1 MGWGSAGT
9 AEAGRP
15 RPGRLKVFLGAAPGV
30 GKTYRMLDEGRRR
43 TARGTDVVVA
53 FAECHGR
60 PVTEA
65 MLDGLAVLPR
75 AVCRHRGAEFAELD
89 LDLVLE
95 RRPEVVLIDEL
106 AHTNAPGCRHTKRWQ
121 DIEELLAAGIDVVAT
136 LNIQHLESLT
146 DVVEKITGVPQY
158 ETVPDAVIRRAHQ
171 IELVDLP
178 AEGLRRRM
186 AHGNIYPPE
195 KVDAALSHYFRLGNL
210 SALREL
216 ALLWV
221 AGRVDEAL
229 RKYRHEHR
237 IGPVWAT
244 RERVVVALTGGPE
257 GTTLIRRAA
266 RIVNLPRALHS
277 VRAGGTPLSTG
288 DLLAVHITRS
298 DGLAG
303 SSAAALAGQRQL
315 TESLGGSYHA
325 VVGDDVPAA
334 LLEFARAQNATQLVI
349 GASRRGR
356 LRRLLAPRGV
366 GETVVELSGGI
377 DVHTVTHEY
386 AGQGRTWV
394 VPGSGLP
401 RSRRVAGPIAGLVLP
416 LLLTLVLRGVS
427 GPLSL
432 NLTSEALLFLLTV
445 LGVACIGGVVS
456 ALLAS
461 VTTSL
466 LLNYYFLPP
475 IGQFTFAEANVVVA
489 QAAFTT
495 VAVTVAA
502 IVDRSLRLGRRAA
515 RATAEAE
522 TLSSLAGGILRGDG
536 AVPALLERTRET
548 FGMDRIELRPREDVG
563 EVWPSAVA
571 PAATDDGRAAVNDG
585 GAAANDG
592 GAAANVPAGAGGVA
606 GAGGATDAVAATG
619 VVPVSG
625 AAGGPGADH
634 RTEVAI
640 GDDSV
645 LVLTGRRLPASEHRV
660 LTVFAAHLTAAVER
674 ARLAEAAAEVEAVKA
689 ANRMRT
695 ALLAAVGH
703 DLRTPLAGSWAAIS
717 SLRSRDVDFSAE
729 DREELLATAEESLA
743 KLSRLVDNLLDMSR
757 LQAGALTLH
766 LEPVALTEVLPA
778 ALDTLPGSPPQAP
791 GRVVPQGL
799 ETAPDVL
806 ADPPLLERVIANL
819 VSNAVRHSPAGR
831 PVTIRASALAGR
843 VELRITDRGPGL
855 QLPDRERAFEPFQ
868 RLGDTDNTTGLGLG
882 LALSRGLTEAMGG
895 TLTPEETPGGGLTMV
910 VSLPAAPEPHL
921 PPVPA
926 TLGRTAPAPS
936 TTTPPAPVVAVTG
949 PPAADADPAE
959 PVRLASVTTSP
970 TRGTVAAEED

>member
-1 MGWGSAGT
+1 MGWGSEGA
-9 AEAGRP
+9 AADRP

-43 TARGTDVVVA
+43 TARGTDVAVA
-53 FAECHGR
+53 YAECHGR
-60 PVTEA
+60 PATEA

-75 AVCRHRGAEFAELD
+75 AIRRHRGTEFGELD

-121 DIEELLAAGIDVVAT
+121 DIEELLGAGIDVVAT

-158 ETVPDAVIRRAHQ
+158 ETVPDEVVRRADQ

-195 KVDAALSHYFRLGNL
+195 KVDAALSRYFRLGNL

-229 RKYRHEHR
+229 RKYRHKHR
-237 IGPVWAT
+237 IGPVWET
-244 RERVVVALTGGPE
+244 RERVVVALSGGLE

-266 RIVNLPRALHS
+266 RIVNLSRAPSSSPTLNC
-277 VRAGGTPLSTG
+277 VRAGGLPCAGGTPIPAG

-303 SSAAALAGQRQL
+303 SSPAVLADQRQL
-315 TESLGGSYHA
+315 TESLGGTYHA

-334 LLEFARAQNATQLVI
+334 LLDFARAQNATQLVV

-356 LRRLLAPRGV
+356 LRRFLAPRGV
-366 GETVVELSGGI
+366 GETVVELSGDI
-377 DVHTVTHEY
+377 DVHTVGHEY

-394 VPGSGLP
+394 IPGSGLP
-401 RSRRVAGPIAGLVLP
+401 RTRRVAGPIAGLVLP

-466 LLNYYFLPP
+466 LLNYYFIPP
-475 IGQFTFAEANVVVA
+475 VGQFTFVEANIVVA
-489 QAAFTT
+489 QATLTT

-502 IVDRSLRLGRRAA
+502 IVDRSLRLGWRAA

-522 TLSSLAGGILRGDG
+522 TLSSLAGGILRGDR
-536 AVPALLERTRET
+536 AVPDLLERTRET
-548 FGMDRIELRPREDVG
+548 FGMDRIELCPRDDAPEPWPSTTGRTATGSARAVQTAGTAG
-563 EVWPSAVA
+563 EVG
-571 PAATDDGRAAVNDG
+571 T
-585 GAAANDG
+585 
-592 GAAANVPAGAGGVA
+592 
-606 GAGGATDAVAATG
+606 
-619 VVPVSG
+619 
-625 AAGGPGADH
+625 DH

-645 LVLTGRRLPASEHRV
+645 LVLIGRRLPASEHRV
-660 LTVFAAHLTAAVER
+660 LTAFAAHLTAAVER
-674 ARLAEAAAEVEAVKA
+674 ARLAEAAAEVEPVKA

-703 DLRTPLAGSWAAIS
+703 DLRTPLASSWAAIC
-717 SLRSRDVDFSAE
+717 SLRSREVDFSPE

-766 LEPVALTEVLPA
+766 LEPVALADVLPA

-791 GRVVPQGL
+791 GRVVPQAL
-799 ETAPDVL
+799 DTAPDVL
-806 ADPPLLERVIANL
+806 ADPPLLERVVANL

-831 PVTIRASALAGR
+831 PVTIGASALAGR
-843 VELRITDRGPGL
+843 VEVRIIDRGPGI

-921 PPVPA
+921 PESEEVPPPPA
-926 TLGRTAPAPS
+926 TG
-936 TTTPPAPVVAVTG
+936 VAV
-949 PPAADADPAE
+949 PPTAEMAEAVATATRAVIARTVGTAGAAGTADEA
-959 PVRLASVTTSP
+959 
-970 TRGTVAAEED
+970 

>member
-1 MGWGSAGT
+1 MKWGSEGT
-9 AEAGRP
+9 RGPGR
-15 RPGRLKVFLGAAPGV
+15 RCPGRLKVFLGAAPGV

-43 TARGTDVVVA
+43 TVRGTDVVVA
-53 FAECHGR
+53 FAESHGR
-60 PVTEA
+60 PATEA
-65 MLDGLAVLPR
+65 MLQGLTLLPR
-75 AVCRHRGAEFAELD
+75 TVRRHRGVEFTELD
-89 LDLVLE
+89 LDQVLK

-106 AHTNAPGCRHTKRWQ
+106 AHTNPPGCRNTKRWQ
-121 DIEELLAAGIDVVAT
+121 DIEELLGAGIDVVAT

-158 ETVPDAVIRRAHQ
+158 ETVPDEVVRRADQ

-229 RKYRHEHR
+229 RKYRNEHR
-237 IGPVWAT
+237 IGPVWET

-266 RIVNLPRALHS
+266 RIVDRSA
-277 VRAGGTPLSTG
+277 G

-303 SSAAALAGQRQL
+303 ASPAALAGQRRL
-315 TESLGGSYHA
+315 TESLGGTYHA

-334 LLEFARAQNATQLVI
+334 LLDFASAQNATQLVV

-366 GETVVELSGGI
+366 GETVVERSGEI
-377 DVHTVTHEY
+377 DVHTVSHEY
-386 AGQGRTWV
+386 VGHGRTWV
-394 VPGSGLP
+394 IPGSGLP
-401 RSRRVAGPIAGLVLP
+401 RTRRVAGPIVGLVLP
-416 LLLTLVLRGVS
+416 VLLTLVLRGVS
-427 GPLSL
+427 APLSL

-466 LLNYYFLPP
+466 LLNYYFIPP
-475 IGQFTFAEANVVVA
+475 IGEFTFAEANIVVA

-522 TLSSLAGGILRGDG
+522 TLTSLAGGILRGDR
-536 AVPALLERTRET
+536 AVPELLERTRET
-548 FGMDRIELRPREDVG
+548 FGMDRIELRPRADASEP
-563 EVWPSAVA
+563 WRPVA
-571 PAATDDGRAAVNDG
+571 DGD
-585 GAAANDG
+585 
-592 GAAANVPAGAGGVA
+592 GAGGGV
-606 GAGGATDAVAATG
+606 GAVVHAV
-619 VVPVSG
+619 G
-625 AAGGPGADH
+625 AAGDPGVDH
-634 RTEVAI
+634 RTEVPI
-640 GDDSV
+640 GNDSV
-645 LVLTGRRLPASEHRV
+645 LVLIGRRLPASEHRV
-660 LTVFAAHLTAAVER
+660 LTAFAAHLTAAVER
-674 ARLAEAAAEVEAVKA
+674 ARLAEAAAEVEPVKA

-717 SLRSRDVDFSAE
+717 SLRSREVDFSPE

-743 KLSRLVDNLLDMSR
+743 KLSRLVDNLLDLSR

-766 LEPVALTEVLPA
+766 LEPVAFTEVLPV

-791 GRVVPQGL
+791 GRVVSHGL
-799 ETAPDVL
+799 ERAPDVL

-831 PVTIRASALAGR
+831 PVTIGASTLAGR
-843 VELRITDRGPGL
+843 VELRIIDRGPGI
-855 QLPDRERAFEPFQ
+855 QLDDRERAFEPFQ

-910 VSLPAAPEPHL
+910 VSLPAAPEVDVPEAGVGEAGVVEGAVVETGVADAGV
-921 PPVPA
+921 PVPA
-926 TLGRTAPAPS
+926 GPGTPGAVAPRSVPPPS
-936 TTTPPAPVVAVTG
+936 VAAAPVAGVNGGEAG
-949 PPAADADPAE
+949 G
-959 PVRLASVTTSP
+959 R
-970 TRGTVAAEED
+970 